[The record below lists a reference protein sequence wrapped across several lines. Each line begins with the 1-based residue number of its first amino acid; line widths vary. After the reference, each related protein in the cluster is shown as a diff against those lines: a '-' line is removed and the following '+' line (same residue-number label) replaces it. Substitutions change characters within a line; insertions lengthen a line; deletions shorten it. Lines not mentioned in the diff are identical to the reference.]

1 MSFRVC
7 GRFSSDINWTPSPG
21 PSTLASMTTVAE
33 LLPMLGLRVEAG
45 DLELR
50 GVTDD
55 LVVELADLAAL
66 GVHAPDR
73 MPFTFPWTDTAPEDF
88 ERTFAQY
95 HWRTRA
101 ELSTT
106 SWVLNLAAL
115 HRGEVVGVQGVTT
128 SDFLLTRTGET
139 GSWLGLAHQGK
150 GLGTAMRQVMCAF
163 LFDHLDFTEI
173 TSGAFS
179 DNPASRTVSA
189 KVGYVANGTVRHERR
204 GKQAEMI
211 QLRLTPEAFRRGP
224 HTLTVE
230 GVTAFRRSIGLDADG

>member
-1 MSFRVC
+1 
-7 GRFSSDINWTPSPG
+7 
-21 PSTLASMTTVAE
+21 MTDVAD
-33 LLPMLGLRVEAG
+33 LLPALGVRVTAG

-55 LVVELADLAAL
+55 LVVQLADLAAR
-66 GVHAPDR
+66 GVHHPDR
-73 MPFTFPWTDTAPEDF
+73 MPFTYPWTDTAPGDF
-88 ERTFAQY
+88 GRSFGQY

-101 ELSTT
+101 EFSPS
-106 SWVLNLAAL
+106 SWVLNLAVL

-128 SDFLLTRTGET
+128 SDFLVTRTGET

-150 GLGTAMRQVMCAF
+150 GLGTAVRQVMCAF

-179 DNPASRTVSA
+179 DNAASLTVSA

-204 GKQAEMI
+204 GEQAI
-211 QLRLTPEAFRRGP
+211 LTQLLLTPDAFRRGP
-224 HTLTVE
+224 HALEVE
-230 GVTAFRRSIGLDADG
+230 GVEAFRRSVGLDAAA